1 MHFHEK
7 MFDSYIMIE
16 VSFHDLSISDKT
28 TQAQLSFQKSQSR
41 NLFFLKVY
49 FSFTLISSFLHLRHY
64 IILMKNDSIDVDE
77 LFSWWE
83 VYLYIFVP
91 LSLVYLRLSLQ
102 DLKKKYFCRSFRNLI
117 TPNFDFVPTGN
128 ISDS

>member
-1 MHFHEK
+1 MKNVRLH
-7 MFDSYIMIE
+7 IVIE

-77 LFSWWE
+77 LVFLVGGLS
-83 VYLYIFVP
+83 VHFCAIIIGILKIVP
-91 LSLVYLRLSLQ
+91 S
-102 DLKKKYFCRSFRNLI
+102 RS
-117 TPNFDFVPTGN
+117 
-128 ISDS
+128 

>member
-91 LSLVYLRLSLQ
+91 LSLVYLRLSLK
-102 DLKKKYFCRSFRNLI
+102 DLKKKIFLSFI
-117 TPNFDFVPTGN
+117 QK
-128 ISDS
+128 SDYS